1 MKDSGIR
8 QVVLRMHS
16 RQSLAKIKTG
26 ASGRPDITLSGTG
39 EEKDVKEYLVLQRRL
54 LKDQEGPWKIWGTT
68 DETDVTD
75 IVEGKRVPLQ

>member
-1 MKDSGIR
+1 M
-8 QVVLRMHS
+8 VLRMQS
-16 RQSLAKIKTG
+16 RQSLAKIKIG
-26 ASGRPDITLSGTG
+26 VNGRPDVTLPGTG

-75 IVEGKRVPLQ
+75 IFESKRVL